1 MCGLSP
7 TRMLSDGDHA
17 RSSARPNVVV
27 MLPGD
32 GSRSG
37 RLKLWPVR
45 HCWQASHL
53 RKWPRIATCAKQPD
67 DKRLS
72 PITTVMV
79 PWNKDEDM
87 ACGVFGVSMRP
98 VARSRRIGIADGPAP
113 AAVASNDANRPP
125 LPIARAATGGR
136 TRELFRA
143 TDPLGFGGRRREHYA
158 NKFIAAPIKR

>member
-32 GSRSG
+32 GRRNG
-37 RLKLWPVR
+37 RLKDWPVR
-45 HCWQASHL
+45 HCWQARRL
-53 RKWPRIATCAKQPD
+53 RKWPRTTTCAKQPD
-67 DKRLS
+67 DERLS

-98 VARSRRIGIADGPAP
+98 VARSRRIGIADGPA
-113 AAVASNDANRPP
+113 AVSDDANRPP
-125 LPIARAATGGR
+125 LPIPRAATER
-136 TRELFRA
+136 TDARFAAFYSSTA
-143 TDPLGFGGRRREHYA
+143 TTCAPPSQALLTCYFTS
-158 NKFIAAPIKR
+158 NKR

>member
-45 HCWQASHL
+45 HCWQARRL
-53 RKWPRIATCAKQPD
+53 IKWPRTTTCAKQPEEE
-67 DKRLS
+67 RLS

-125 LPIARAATGGR
+125 LPIPRAATER
-136 TRELFRA
+136 TDARFAAFYSSTA
-143 TDPLGFGGRRREHYA
+143 TTCAPPSQALPTCYFTS
-158 NKFIAAPIKR
+158 NKR